1 MYATARASAGN
12 HEELQ
17 RHITEAMAT
26 KAEWESKVQ
35 VLQQELQSLANATPE
50 LLEQL
55 EYEVEEIKGVVAD
68 METEKQGYYD
78 QTAGL
83 RAAKAQLKERSAEVA
98 DVLNVAKVRSAP
110 GRVSMRVRRGRGEG
124 WRSGVRTGD
133 AGGRDDCA
141 EQRQAGARLHQE
153 RRGRGGPRGGAAGG
167 GGGVQGAARQGARRG
182 HRAAAQRDHR
192 QRRARGVAEGRPYRR
207 ARLDAL

>member
-1 MYATARASAGN
+1 MYADARASAGN

-68 METEKQGYYD
+68 METQKQGYLD
-78 QTAGL
+78 QSAGL
-83 RAAKAQLKERSAEVA
+83 KEAKAQLKDRSLEVQE
-98 DVLNVAKVRSAP
+98 VLRKSKVCASSTLPWLRVPACRPHAVRVLRSLRCHC
-110 GRVSMRVRRGRGEG
+110 GTSTVR
-124 WRSGVRTGD
+124 
-133 AGGRDDCA
+133 
-141 EQRQAGARLHQE
+141 H
-153 RRGRGGPRGGAAGG
+153 RRMLANGPS
-167 GGGVQGAARQGARRG
+167 
-182 HRAAAQRDHR
+182 
-192 QRRARGVAEGRPYRR
+192 RP
-207 ARLDAL
+207 AV